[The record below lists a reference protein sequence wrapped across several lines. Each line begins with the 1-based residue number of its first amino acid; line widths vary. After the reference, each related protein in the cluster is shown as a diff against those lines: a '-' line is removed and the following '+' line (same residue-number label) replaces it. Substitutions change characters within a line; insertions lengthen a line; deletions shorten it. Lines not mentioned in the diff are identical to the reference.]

1 MFEFESGI
9 IFWNTVSFLILVFVM
24 YRWALPPLMKM
35 LRERGK
41 MIADSLA
48 AAAENQKKSEELLS
62 SAKQKIAEVSQ
73 SAQKI
78 VNQAML
84 EGEQLKEEI
93 ISASKKE
100 AEFLMIKAK
109 EDLQRE
115 KNDILSAIRT
125 QTADL
130 IIAAANRVLGKKIDK
145 AENERLVEESI
156 KACQR

>member
-1 MFEFESGI
+1 MFEIESGI
-9 IFWNTVSFLILVFVM
+9 IFWDTVAFAIVVWVM
-24 YRWALPPLMKM
+24 YRWALPPLLKV
-35 LRERGK
+35 LREREK
-41 MIADSLA
+41 TISDSLA

-62 SAKQKIAEVSQ
+62 SSKQKIAEASQ

-93 ISASKKE
+93 VRTSKKE
-100 AEFLMIKAK
+100 AEFLMVKAK

-115 KNDILSAIRT
+115 KNEILSDIRM
-125 QTADL
+125 QTANL
-130 IIAAANRVLGKKIDK
+130 VTAAASRVLRKKIDK